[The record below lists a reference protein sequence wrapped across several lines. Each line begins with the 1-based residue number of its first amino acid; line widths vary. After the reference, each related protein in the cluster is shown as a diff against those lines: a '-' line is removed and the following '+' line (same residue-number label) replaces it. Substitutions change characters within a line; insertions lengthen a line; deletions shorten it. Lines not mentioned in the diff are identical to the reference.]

1 MLSVLKTRGVI
12 FKTVCSYDL
21 MLTCYLVSNCGHSI
35 CGTCQSRQDDQ
46 SATRCPVCNTTL
58 QCYIPNIALRNA
70 ARAQRCTCKFC
81 QRQLVAE
88 DVATHEQECGEI
100 PLQCA
105 TCSEKIARKHIK
117 DHVCPNE
124 LVNCSCGASVRRKE
138 MERHQ
143 AQLCPCLST
152 SCPLA
157 CGLDLAR

>member
-1 MLSVLKTRGVI
+1 MLSVLKIRDVI
-12 FKTVCSYDL
+12 FKIVCSYDL

-35 CGTCQSRQDDQ
+35 CGTCQSRQADQ

-58 QCYIPNIALRNA
+58 ISYIPNIALRNA

-81 QRQLVAE
+81 KRQLAAE
-88 DVATHEQECGEI
+88 DIAIHEQECGEI
-100 PLQCA
+100 PLQCS
-105 TCSEKIARKHIK
+105 TCTEKIARKHMK

-124 LVNCSCGASVRRKE
+124 IVNCSCGASVRRKE

-143 AQLCPCLST
+143 EQHCPCLPAP
-152 SCPLA
+152 CPLA